1 MQSADEDVSPED
13 LRTQSF
19 LSENANAFSPDIDS
33 LQCDETVIKI
43 LGKKNYIWF
52 IIDSET
58 RFVLGFHLSSHRD
71 YSQAFRLFH
80 SVKNYGKPNS
90 TVSDRYSAYKVPAK
104 AIFGVK
110 HIRVASFRD
119 DISNNVMEAF
129 NKQFKYCC
137 KTRYGFNSFQSAN
150 SMIVIFVFFYNFIRP
165 HIYY

>member
-1 MQSADEDVSPED
+1 MQSADEGVSPED

-19 LSENANAFSPDIDS
+19 LSENVNAVSPDIDS
-33 LQCDETVIKI
+33 LKSSAQSDETVIKI

-90 TVSDRYSAYKVPAK
+90 IVSDRYSAYKVPAK

-119 DISNNVMEAF
+119 DISNNVMETF
-129 NKQFKYCC
+129 NKQFKYCH
-137 KTRYGFNSFQSAN
+137 KTRYGFNSF
-150 SMIVIFVFFYNFIRP
+150 
-165 HIYY
+165 